1 MIKQIKNFLTFSRKE
16 QRGVIVLSAI
26 LIMLIITKY
35 SLSFFNHWPDV
46 DFTEFEKEIDLY
58 YQARDNWID
67 SLQQVEK
74 EKPVQYENKSINS
87 VQQERGYKP
96 KMQKII
102 ELNAADSADLL
113 PLRGI
118 GPVFASR
125 IIKYRNLLGGYYSCG
140 QLLEV
145 YGMDSVR
152 FIPLIS
158 FISIDTS
165 LIHRKN
171 INKSTFKE
179 LLRHPY
185 LDYDNVKAIMKYKDQ
200 SGDFNS
206 MEEIRDSG
214 LFSDSL
220 WLKLRCYFTLNH
232 VQPVN

>member
-1 MIKQIKNFLTFSRKE
+1 MIKQIKNFLTFSKKE

-46 DFTEFEKEIDLY
+46 DFTEFEKEIEVF
-58 YQARDNWID
+58 YQVRNNWID

-74 EKPVQYENKSINS
+74 EKPVHYEKKSINS
-87 VQQERGYKP
+87 LQRERVYKP
-96 KMQKII
+96 KKQRCI

-113 PLRGI
+113 PLKGI

-125 IIKYRNLLGGYYSCG
+125 IIKYRNLLGGYYSYD

-145 YGMDSVR
+145 YGMDSDR
-152 FIPLIS
+152 FMPLIS
-158 FISIDTS
+158 FISIDTN
-165 LIHRKN
+165 LIQRKN

-185 LDYDNVKAIMKYKDQ
+185 LDYDNVKAIMKYKGQ
-200 SGDFNS
+200 SGEFNS
-206 MEEIRDSG
+206 MEEIKDSD
-214 LFSDSL
+214 LFADSL
-220 WLKLRCYFTLNH
+220 WLKLRCYFTMD
-232 VQPVN
+232 

>member
-46 DFTEFEKEIDLY
+46 DFTEFEKEIEVFYDV
-58 YQARDNWID
+58 RNKWID
-67 SLQQVEK
+67 SLKQVEK
-74 EKPVQYENKSINS
+74 EKPVYYEKKSINS
-87 VQQERGYKP
+87 LQRKRVYKP
-96 KMQKII
+96 KKQIHI

-113 PLRGI
+113 PLKGI

-125 IIKYRNLLGGYYSCG
+125 IIKYRNLLGGYYSCD

-145 YGMDSVR
+145 YGMDSDR
-152 FIPLIS
+152 FMPLIS
-158 FISIDTS
+158 FISIDTN
-165 LIHRKN
+165 LIQRKN

-185 LDYDNVKAIMKYKDQ
+185 LDYDNVKAIMKYKGQ
-200 SGDFNS
+200 SGEFNS

-220 WLKLRCYFTLNH
+220 WLKLRCYLTLD
-232 VQPVN
+232 

>member
-1 MIKQIKNFLTFSRKE
+1 VIKQIKNFLTFSKKE

-46 DFTEFEKEIDLY
+46 DFTEFETEIEAF
-58 YQARDNWID
+58 YQVRNNWID
-67 SLQQVEK
+67 SLQLVEK
-74 EKPVQYENKSINS
+74 KKPVYYENISAKSI
-87 VQQERGYKP
+87 QRGRGDKP
-96 KMQKII
+96 TKQRCI

-113 PLRGI
+113 PLKGI

-125 IIKYRNLLGGYYSCG
+125 IIKYRNLLGGFYSYD

-145 YGMDSVR
+145 YGMDSNR
-152 FIPLIS
+152 FIPLIGS
-158 FISIDTS
+158 ISIDTN
-165 LIHRKN
+165 LIQRKN

-185 LDYDNVKAIMKYKDQ
+185 LDYDNVKAIMKYKGH
-200 SGDFNS
+200 SGEFNS
-206 MEEIRDSG
+206 IEEIRDSD

-220 WLKLRCYFTLNH
+220 WLKLRYYLTMD
-232 VQPVN
+232 